1 MTLNL
6 PIQSGCWEESVLS
19 TSELCWLCIYDWQLQ
34 FECSSTFHKSWRL
47 WLIIAVWC
55 LAIPLLWHI
64 ACVNLGKFIYV
75 HLLLLPT
82 TLIWSQVSHVFF
94 FLSFFLTVFIF
105 TVAHA
110 MFASSWFNFLWELCH
125 TFLLWHYFIVPTL
138 HILSLNSKVIFTLR
152 NQRWLTSF
160 KRTGHTRAVNDCSSS
175 ITCLAIELTDSSS
188 TRAVVS
194 VVVFA
199 QVESK
204 LGWKCI
210 FFWVMLH

>member
-1 MTLNL
+1 M
-6 PIQSGCWEESVLS
+6 EVV
-19 TSELCWLCIYDWQLQ
+19 
-34 FECSSTFHKSWRL
+34 
-47 WLIIAVWC
+47 IIAVWC

-82 TLIWSQVSHVFF
+82 TLIWSQLSYVFF

-138 HILSLNSKVIFTLR
+138 HVLSLNIKVIFTLR